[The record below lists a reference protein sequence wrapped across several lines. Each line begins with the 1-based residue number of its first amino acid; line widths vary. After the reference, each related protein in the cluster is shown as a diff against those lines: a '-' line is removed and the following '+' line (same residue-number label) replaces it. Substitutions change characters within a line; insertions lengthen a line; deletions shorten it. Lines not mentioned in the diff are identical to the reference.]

1 MLMTLVHCN
10 QITFITTWDRSHDHM
25 VTWFVQSLITHCTL
39 CWTFFTLSTSVL
51 IETIIYR
58 FRKNNYRQM
67 PLRNVRHWTVDPTE
81 STCYFIHRAVSK
93 KVSLMFDLGLV
104 RLLIRSVLVVLV
116 GNNCNYSKVNIRRA
130 VHYLYRILLFWI
142 IS

>member
-1 MLMTLVHCN
+1 M
-10 QITFITTWDRSHDHM
+10 
-25 VTWFVQSLITHCTL
+25 
-39 CWTFFTLSTSVL
+39 
-51 IETIIYR
+51 
-58 FRKNNYRQM
+58 
-67 PLRNVRHWTVDPTE
+67 
-81 STCYFIHRAVSK
+81 
-93 KVSLMFDLGLV
+93 SLMFDLGLV